1 MKIKKQLKLFPKKE
15 KIEKDKTKST
25 EKYKFCNHHHEITE
39 EQEFVCSCG
48 DSRCG
53 KLWIG
58 DFGDG
63 ECEIGFVKYPNR
75 KKLEG
80 AIVLSVEEKNRL
92 IKYLKSLK

>member
-15 KIEKDKTKST
+15 KYFK
-25 EKYKFCNHHHEITE
+25 
-39 EQEFVCSCG
+39 CSCG

-53 KLWIG
+53 KLCII

-75 KKLEG
+75 KKPKG